1 VIVAGVSRT
10 PQEGA
15 GQAAF
20 AVPRLTCGND
30 HFSMVSLR
38 RFDRSGSMCY
48 HRRRLWPVVSS
59 QPTTCMIAGD
69 NQGVLCR

>member
-1 VIVAGVSRT
+1 MVAGVSRT

-38 RFDRSGSMCY
+38 RV
-48 HRRRLWPVVSS
+48 WKN
-59 QPTTCMIAGD
+59 AGD
-69 NQGVLCR
+69 SRLLRNSCAVVWNLC